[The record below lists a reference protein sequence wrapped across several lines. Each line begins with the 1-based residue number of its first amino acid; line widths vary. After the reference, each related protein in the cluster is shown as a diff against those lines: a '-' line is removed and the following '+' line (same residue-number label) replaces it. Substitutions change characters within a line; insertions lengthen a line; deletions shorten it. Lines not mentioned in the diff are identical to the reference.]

1 MRKLRDR
8 YQSQVE
14 VEEVLL
20 DASNMLSLNQG
31 RMEGKR
37 ELPIHRG
44 SVRTVGIIFS
54 CIALVF
60 FYQIFT
66 LQVVK
71 GAEYKQISEN
81 NRVDEVHIIAERGV
95 VYDRNGEMVVWNE
108 VDTTDEYDFPIRAYT
123 DRLGLGQVLGYV
135 SYPKKDSKGFFFR
148 TEYLGRS
155 GVELAYDDV
164 LKGENGTKVI
174 EVDALN
180 NIVSEYEINHPNSG
194 SELHLSVDAELSEA
208 MYQIIASS
216 SERAGFRS
224 GAAAIMDVKT
234 GELLALTSF
243 PTYDPEVMAD
253 GDDVAT
259 IEMYNNDDR
268 LPFLNKIV
276 GGAYTPG
283 SIVKPFVAY
292 KALEEGIISPS
303 KVIVSNGTLVVPNPY
318 NPSKPSY
325 FNDWRAHGAMTMREA
340 IAFSSNVYFYTIGG
354 GYGDQP
360 GLGITKMAEN
370 YRRFGMGELT
380 GINLAQEQVGVVP
393 DPAWKKEVFDDDWR
407 LGDTYFTAIGQFG
420 FLATPIQMLR
430 AYGALAN
437 GGTLLTPHVEQ
448 GVAVEGR
455 DIGLNQEYLQIIH
468 EGMRKT
474 VIMDG
479 GTARG
484 LERKDVAVASKSGT
498 AEVGAGNAYVNSWS
512 AGFWPY
518 EEPRFAYILMMDHAP
533 RSNAL
538 GAGRIM
544 GEIMEWMSVHRPE
557 YLKAES
563 ELQTTQSP
571 QFDRARYVRIIS
583 EILHYGY
590 TSVSDPREI

>member
-1 MRKLRDR
+1 MRKLKER
-8 YQSQVE
+8 YLSQVE

-20 DASNMLSLNQG
+20 DGSNLLDFNQG

-37 ELPIHRG
+37 ELPIKRS
-44 SVRTVGIIFS
+44 SVRTIGIIFS
-54 CIALVF
+54 CIAFVF

-71 GAEYKQISEN
+71 GEEYRSISEN
-81 NRVDEVHIIAERGV
+81 NRVDKVHIIAERGV
-95 VYDRNGEMVVWNE
+95 VYDRNGEMIVWNE
-108 VDTTDEYDFPIRAYT
+108 VDESGEYDFPIRAYT
-123 DRLGLGQVLGYV
+123 DRLGIGQVLGYV
-135 SYPKKDSKGFFFR
+135 SYPKKDDKGFFFR
-148 TEYLGRS
+148 TDYLGRS

-164 LKGENGTKVI
+164 LKGGNGNKVV
-174 EVDALN
+174 EVDALGH
-180 NIVSEYEINHPNSG
+180 IVSEYEINHPESG
-194 SELHLSVDAELSEA
+194 AELHLSIDAELSEA

-253 GDDVAT
+253 GDDIAK
-259 IEMYNNDDR
+259 INEYNNDER

-292 KALEEGIISPS
+292 KALEEGIISPE
-303 KVIVSNGTLVVPNPY
+303 KVIVSTGRLVVPNPY
-318 NPSKPSY
+318 NPSNPSY

-340 IAFSSNVYFYTIGG
+340 IAFSSNVYFYIIGG
-354 GYGDQP
+354 GFGDQP
-360 GLGITKMAEN
+360 GLGITKLAEN

-380 GINLAQEQVGVVP
+380 GINLAQEQAGVVP
-393 DPAWKKEVFDDDWR
+393 DPAWKKETFDDDWR
-407 LGDTYFTAIGQFG
+407 LGDTYFTSIGQYG
-420 FLATPIQMLR
+420 FQATPIQMLR
-430 AYGALAN
+430 AYAALAN
-437 GGTLLTPHVEQ
+437 GGTLLTPHVEK
-448 GVAVEGR
+448 GVAAEGK
-455 DIGLNQEYLQIIH
+455 DIGLNQAYLQIIH

-544 GEIMEWMSVHRPE
+544 GEIMEWMSVNRPE

-563 ELQTTQSP
+563 QLQENIETTQ
-571 QFDRARYVRIIS
+571 
-583 EILHYGY
+583 
-590 TSVSDPREI
+590 

>member
-8 YQSQVE
+8 YTSSVD

-20 DASNMLSLNQG
+20 DASNILSLNQA

-37 ELPIHRG
+37 ERPIAKR
-44 SVRTVGIIFS
+44 SVRTVGLIFS

-60 FYQIFT
+60 FYQIFN
-66 LQVVK
+66 LQIVK
-71 GAEYKQISEN
+71 GEEYRTISEN
-81 NRVDEVHIIAERGV
+81 NKIDKVHIIAERGV

-108 VDTTDEYDFPIRAYT
+108 VDQNGEYDFPIRAYT

-135 SYPKKDSKGFFFR
+135 SYPKKDDKGFFFR
-148 TEYLGRS
+148 TDYLGRS
-155 GVELAYDDV
+155 GVELAYDDR
-164 LKGENGTKVI
+164 LKGANGSKVV
-174 EVDALN
+174 EVDALGN
-180 NIVSEYEINHPNSG
+180 PVSEFEINNPTNG
-194 SELHLSVDAELSEA
+194 GELHLSIDAGLSEA

-216 SERAGFRS
+216 SEQAGFRS

-243 PTYDPEVMAD
+243 PSYDPEVMAD
-253 GDDVAT
+253 GDDIAT
-259 IEMYNNDDR
+259 INSYNNDDR
-268 LPFLNKIV
+268 LPFLNKII

-292 KALEEGIISPS
+292 DALEEGIISPE
-303 KVIVSNGTLVVPNPY
+303 KVIVSNGSIIVPNPY
-318 NPSKPSY
+318 NPSNPSR

-340 IAFSSNVYFYTIGG
+340 IAFSSNVYFYIIGG
-354 GYGDQP
+354 GFGDQP
-360 GLGITKMAEN
+360 GLGITKLSEN
-370 YRRFGMGELT
+370 YRRFGLGELT
-380 GINLAQEQVGVVP
+380 GINLAQEQPGIVP
-393 DPAWKKEVFDDDWR
+393 DPAWKKETFDDDWR
-407 LGDTYFTAIGQFG
+407 LGDTYFTSIGQFG
-420 FLATPIQMLR
+420 FLTTPIQMLR
-430 AYGALAN
+430 AYAALAN
-437 GGTLLTPHVEQ
+437 GGILLTPHVEK
-448 GVAVEGR
+448 GVGAEGR
-455 DIGLNQEYLQIIH
+455 DIGLNQQHLQVVH

-484 LERKDVAVASKSGT
+484 LERKDVAFASKSGT

-544 GEIMEWMSVHRPE
+544 GQVVEWMSVNRPD

-563 ELQTTQSP
+563 ELQTTP
-571 QFDRARYVRIIS
+571 
-583 EILHYGY
+583 
-590 TSVSDPREI
+590 